1 MNSQQ
6 QHSMLNPVT
15 AASVASQRTMMA
27 QQQRG
32 NQQMNLQNS
41 AYQQLQQPSAPAV
54 AQMSHFQQG
63 QSQQMQ
69 APAHQQQ
76 PLMVSAAYQ
85 KASKHQQN
93 GSEVRHVGSQPYPGI
108 DGGRGITAAQNG
120 NHHPLGLEGQNS
132 FTHQQTNPYHQHSQ
146 LQQYQ
151 QLKQP
156 AQKHQQ
162 LVSQHYQH
170 QQPSATQQHEHQLFQ
185 HHHHHHQLHNQQQQ
199 PQLSPH
205 VQQTTASY
213 KQAQIQQHVEQR
225 SFPHQHQRHH
235 HKQQQLQSQPKQ
247 ILQNPSHAKSAA
259 SPNLGQQQ
267 SKPQEPEP
275 LLIIDT
281 FSADGETEQ
290 NQACGADHSEVEE
303 KSDNIEETKS
313 NGTSDASEEHG
324 LANTK
329 EKTPMCLIN
338 ELARYNKVSH
348 QYTLVDEQG
357 PAHKKIFYVKLK
369 LGDEEYSASGE
380 SIKKA
385 QHAAAAIAL
394 KETRHTHPPPKPPRF
409 TGQPICHTDENITP
423 TVELNALAMKRGE
436 ATTYKAIEPQQPP
449 YYPQPG
455 MDYRGIYGQRYHQ
468 YMRAS
473 RDPRYRGGVLWPL
486 RCHYVPRAF
495 YVSLRVGHRE
505 FIGDGPTRQA
515 ARHNAAQ
522 KALRILKHLP
532 DQNEPKENPA
542 PSEQAEED
550 VADGETLDVN
560 DSLKSEISLVHELAL
575 RRNMLVTFEVIKETG
590 PPHMKTFVT
599 RCCVSDKVTD
609 GEGNSKKAS
618 KKKAAELM
626 LEELQKLPAAPPAYV
641 RPKCKVQLN
650 KKKNRNIIK
659 SELQQQKADPNYGV
673 GINPISRLIQIMQAQ
688 KKKEPVYTLVS
699 ERGLPRRRE
708 FLMQVEV
715 EDKSCTGSGP
725 NKKLAKRAAAEAM
738 LLILGYTK
746 PSPQPA
752 KSSIKT
758 PSGEGSHSNGDKK
771 VTFVGDTSES
781 DKKAATPVTSQQNQV
796 PAPVQRVPG
805 LLHLPPSATGRSPLG
820 ITAQA
825 PSRPVQSQPRE
836 PLINLASIL
845 KPSLRPE
852 LQLRELCK
860 ALDQDLEID
869 DFTKKRPSGT
879 EHITRITVGKE
890 PGQTQS
896 FHGSSNTLESSR
908 DMAALDALK
917 MLLGK
922 VKEVHPAGDGPQV
935 KKELLTRSSLSLRKE
950 AK

>member
-1 MNSQQ
+1 MNNQQ
-6 QHSMLNPVT
+6 QHSVINPGMSST
-15 AASVASQRTMMA
+15 SIASQRTVA
-27 QQQRG
+27 TQQQRDG
-32 NQQMNLQNS
+32 HEMGRLPTTG
-41 AYQQLQQPSAPAV
+41 YQQLQQPSTT
-54 AQMSHFQQG
+54 QMSGMSHFQ
-63 QSQQMQ
+63 SH
-69 APAHQQQ
+69 HQQITN
-76 PLMVSAAYQ
+76 SAYQ
-85 KASKHQQN
+85 KLKKHQQN
-93 GSEVRHVGSQPYPGI
+93 GSDVNNIASQFAGTSSTVGVP
-108 DGGRGITAAQNG
+108 TQNG
-120 NHHPLGLEGQNS
+120 NHQPILGSSVHSGLSLEN
-132 FTHQQTNPYHQHSQ
+132 QHSLSHQGPQYHHHHQ
-146 LQQYQ
+146 L
-151 QLKQP
+151 
-156 AQKHQQ
+156 AGHHHH
-162 LVSQHYQH
+162 HYQH
-170 QQPSATQQHEHQLFQ
+170 QQIPVTQQQEHPLFHQSAQQHQHPQQQLLHHRMQQQSVSPHIHQDAGLQQQ
-185 HHHHHHQLHNQQQQ
+185 HSMQIHQHLEQWSLHQRQHQRQQQQ
-199 PQLSPH
+199 Q
-205 VQQTTASY
+205 
-213 KQAQIQQHVEQR
+213 QAQ
-225 SFPHQHQRHH
+225 
-235 HKQQQLQSQPKQ
+235 PKH
-247 ILQNPSHAKSAA
+247 ILQNPSHAKA
-259 SPNLGQQQ
+259 SNSNQQHHV
-267 SKPQEPEP
+267 KPQEP
-275 LLIIDT
+275 LLVIDT
-281 FSADGETEQ
+281 FSANGEAEIDSGH
-290 NQACGADHSEVEE
+290 GADHSQGEE
-303 KSDNIEETKS
+303 KSQDVDETKS
-313 NGTSDASEEHG
+313 NGTSEASEEHS

-394 KETRHTHPPPKPPRF
+394 SETGHPHPPPKPPRF
-409 TGQPICHTDENITP
+409 SGYENITP

-455 MDYRGIYGQRYHQ
+455 MDFRGLYGQRYHHF
-468 YMRAS
+468 MRAS
-473 RDPRYRGGVLWPL
+473 RDRYRGGGVLWPL
-486 RCHYVPRAF
+486 RYHYPRMNRPF

-522 KALRILKHLP
+522 KALRILKNLP
-532 DQNEPKENPA
+532 VQNEPKEITA
-542 PSEQAEED
+542 PSEQTD
-550 VADGETLDVN
+550 TVADGEPVNAN
-560 DSLKSEISLVHELAL
+560 DSLKSEISLVHEVAL
-575 RRNMLVTFEVIKETG
+575 RRNMLVTFEVIRESG
-590 PPHMKTFVT
+590 APHMKTFIT
-599 RCCVSDKVTD
+599 RCTVADNVTE

-626 LEELQKLPAAPPAYV
+626 LEELQKLPPPPASATV
-641 RPKCKVQLN
+641 RPKCKVQIN

-708 FLMQVEV
+708 FIMQVEV
-715 EDKSCTGSGP
+715 EEKSCTGTGP

-752 KSSIKT
+752 KSSIKNS
-758 PSGEGSHSNGDKK
+758 SGEGSHSNGDKK
-771 VTFVGDTSES
+771 VHFVGDPTGE
-781 DKKAATPVTSQQNQV
+781 KETAAGPVNSQQNSMSSGTQ
-796 PAPVQRVPG
+796 QRVPG
-805 LLHLPPSATGRSPLG
+805 LLHLPPSSSARSPL
-820 ITAQA
+820 A
-825 PSRPVQSQPRE
+825 PPGSSGSGSSHLNKE

-860 ALDQDLEID
+860 ALEQDLEID
-869 DFTKKRPSGT
+869 DFVKKRTSGT

-890 PGQTQS
+890 PGQN

-922 VKEVHPAGDGPQV
+922 VKEVHPGGDGPQV
-935 KKELLTRSSLSLRKE
+935 KKELLTRSSMSLRETK
-950 AK
+950 